1 MLGLGT
7 MMIATVR
14 KLTDRRR
21 PAKNGDSVENPAL
34 RDPEVRLMLRAKD
47 GDETAFADLVTSY
60 QHRLIGVL
68 AHLLGDAAT
77 AEDVAQEVFL
87 RIHQARRGYEPT
99 ARFSTWL
106 FRIANNLALNRLR
119 DDGRRKEF
127 VMNGDDSSPFGPR
140 PAERLIADK
149 SGLMPARQFDK
160 AELQSIVKSAL
171 ETLNEHQRM
180 AVLLHKYEEMSYSEI
195 AAALEMSPAAVKSL
209 LSRARDNLREK
220 LEPYVRRGVLGSLK
234 LACS

>member
-1 MLGLGT
+1 
-7 MMIATVR
+7 MIAAIR
-14 KLTDRRR
+14 KLTNRRH
-21 PAKNGDSVENPAL
+21 PAKLSGGDENPAL
-34 RDPEVRLMLRAKD
+34 RDPEVRLMLRAKE
-47 GDETAFADLVTSY
+47 GDESAFAELVTSY
-60 QHRLIGVL
+60 QHRLVGVL
-68 AHLLGDAAT
+68 SHLLGDAAT

-140 PAERLIADK
+140 PAERMVADK
-149 SGLMPARQFDK
+149 SGLMPTRQFDK
-160 AELQSIVKSAL
+160 AEMQSIVKSAL

-195 AAALEMSPAAVKSL
+195 AAALDMSTAAVKSL

-220 LEPYVRRGVLGSLK
+220 LEPYVRRGVLGSIQPT
-234 LACS
+234 CS

>member
-1 MLGLGT
+1 
-7 MMIATVR
+7 MIAAIR
-14 KLTDRRR
+14 KLTVRRR
-21 PAKNGDSVENPAL
+21 PAKQCRGDENLAL
-34 RDPEVRLMLRAKD
+34 RDPDVRLMLRAKE
-47 GDETAFADLVTSY
+47 GDENAFAELVTSY
-60 QHRLIGVL
+60 QHRLVGVL
-68 AHLLGDAAT
+68 THLLGNAAT

-87 RIHQARRGYEPT
+87 RIHQARRGYQPT

-140 PAERLIADK
+140 PAERLLADE
-149 SGLMPARQFDK
+149 SGTIPTRQFDK
-160 AELQSIVKSAL
+160 SEMQTIVQSAL

-180 AVLLHKYEEMSYSEI
+180 AVLLHKYEDLSYSEI

-220 LEPYVRRGVLGSLK
+220 LEPYVRRGVLGSIQPI
-234 LACS
+234 CS

>member
-1 MLGLGT
+1 
-7 MMIATVR
+7 MIATVR
-14 KLTDRRR
+14 KLRERRLST
-21 PAKNGDSVENPAL
+21 KQNGDDENPAL
-34 RDPEVRLMLRAKD
+34 RDPEVRLMLRAKG
-47 GDETAFADLVTSY
+47 GDESAFAELVTRY
-60 QHRLIGVL
+60 QHRLVGVL
-68 AHLLGDAAT
+68 THLLGDAAT

-87 RIHQARRGYEPT
+87 RIHQARRGYQPT
-99 ARFSTWL
+99 ARFATWL

-140 PAERLIADK
+140 PAERLVADE

-160 AELQSIVKSAL
+160 DEMRSIVQSAL
-171 ETLNEHQRM
+171 RTLNEHQRM
-180 AVLLHKYEEMSYSEI
+180 AVLLHKYEEMSYAEI
-195 AAALEMSPAAVKSL
+195 AAALDMTPPAVKSL

>member
-1 MLGLGT
+1 
-7 MMIATVR
+7 MIATIR
-14 KLTDRRR
+14 KLANRRH
-21 PAKNGDSVENPAL
+21 PVGQSQGDENPSL
-34 RDPEVRLMLRAKD
+34 RDPDVQLMLLAKE
-47 GDETAFADLVTSY
+47 GNESAFAELVTSY
-60 QHRLIGVL
+60 QHRLVRVL
-68 AHLLGDAAT
+68 THMLGNAAT

-87 RIHQARRGYEPT
+87 RIHQARRGYQPK

-106 FRIANNLALNRLR
+106 FCIANNLALNRIR
-119 DDGRRKEF
+119 DDNRRKEF

-140 PAERLIADK
+140 PVERLVADK

-160 AELQSIVKSAL
+160 AEMQSIVKSAL

-195 AAALEMSPAAVKSL
+195 AAALDMSPAAVKSL

-220 LEPYVRRGVLGSLK
+220 LEPYVRRGVLGSLQPSC
-234 LACS
+234 A